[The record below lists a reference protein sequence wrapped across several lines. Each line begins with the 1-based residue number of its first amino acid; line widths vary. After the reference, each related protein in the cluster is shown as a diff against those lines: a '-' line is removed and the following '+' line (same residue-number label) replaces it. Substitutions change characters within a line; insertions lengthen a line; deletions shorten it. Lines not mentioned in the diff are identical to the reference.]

1 MIVPRGTVFGVLLVE
16 LLNVENRFPLFAAM
30 L

>member
-1 MIVPRGTVFGVLLVE
+1 MIVPRGTVFSVLLVE
-16 LLNVENRFPLFAAM
+16 LLNVENQFPLFAAM